1 MCLFHKAFAKQ
12 PDGSEIEEAPNSD
25 TESEDELEFE
35 EAAESGHQEAKQA
48 DHSGIKC
55 STLFPKFS
63 FLPLF
68 MFWDALQLQPY
79 CKYKKKMPS
88 VFATHFLL
96 TSNEET
102 RKQINQIINQKA

>member
-48 DHSGIKC
+48 DHLGIKC

-68 MFWDALQLQPY
+68 MFWDALPLQAY
-79 CKYKKKMPS
+79 CTY
-88 VFATHFLL
+88 
-96 TSNEET
+96 
-102 RKQINQIINQKA
+102 I

>member
-1 MCLFHKAFAKQ
+1 MCLFPKAFAAQ

-25 TESEDELEFE
+25 TESEDEREVE
-35 EAAESGHQEAKQA
+35 EAAESGHEEAKQA

-68 MFWDALQLQPY
+68 MFWDALRLQPY
-79 CKYKKKMPS
+79 CKYIKKMPS

-96 TSNEET
+96 TSN
-102 RKQINQIINQKA
+102 

>member
-1 MCLFHKAFAKQ
+1 MCLFPKAFATQ
-12 PDGSEIEEAPNSD
+12 PDGSEIEEARNSD
-25 TESEDELEFE
+25 TESEDEWEVE

-48 DHSGIKC
+48 DHLGIKC

-79 CKYKKKMPS
+79 CKYIKKMPR

-96 TSNEET
+96 TSN
-102 RKQINQIINQKA
+102 

>member
-1 MCLFHKAFAKQ
+1 MCLFPKAFAAQ

-68 MFWDALQLQPY
+68 MFWDALPLQAY
-79 CKYKKKMPS
+79 YTYIKKNAKCLCYTFS
-88 VFATHFLL
+88 TNFKLRNT
-96 TSNEET
+96 
-102 RKQINQIINQKA
+102 

>member
-1 MCLFHKAFAKQ
+1 MCLFPKAFAAQ

-25 TESEDELEFE
+25 TESEDEREVE

-68 MFWDALQLQPY
+68 MFWDALPLQAY
-79 CKYKKKMPS
+79 YTYIKKNAKCLCYTFS
-88 VFATHFLL
+88 TNFKLRNT
-96 TSNEET
+96 
-102 RKQINQIINQKA
+102 